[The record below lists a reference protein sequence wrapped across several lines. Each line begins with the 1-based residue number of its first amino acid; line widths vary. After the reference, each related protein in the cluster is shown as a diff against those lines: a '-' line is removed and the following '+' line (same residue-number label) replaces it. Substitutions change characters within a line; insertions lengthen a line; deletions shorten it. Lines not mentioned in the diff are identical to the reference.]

1 MDEFNEVEQVNLSA
15 RIGLQ
20 DGNFYLGHTG
30 GGGRMAYSILGDPA
44 NTASRL
50 EGLNKFTRTKI
61 LAAATVVDGIDGVLM
76 RPVGSFQLVGK
87 AEGLAACEILATMDK
102 ATPEQQEL
110 CESFPAALKAFQER
124 RWDDAKG
131 LFEAILKRHPD
142 DGPTTMYLN
151 LLVQYG
157 EHGLPEGDPT
167 VIRMTSK

>member
-1 MDEFNEVEQVNLSA
+1 
-15 RIGLQ
+15 
-20 DGNFYLGHTG
+20 
-30 GGGRMAYSILGDPA
+30 MAYSILGDPA

-50 EGLNKFTRTKI
+50 EGLNKFTRTQI
-61 LAAATVVDGIDGVLM
+61 LAAATVVDGVDGVLM

-87 AEGLAACEILATMDK
+87 AEGLPACEILATMDK

-110 CESFPAALKAFQER
+110 CESFPAALEAFQDR

-131 LFEAILKRHPD
+131 LFEAVLKRHPD
-142 DGPTTMYLN
+142 DGPTAMYLD
-151 LLVQYG
+151 LLAQYA